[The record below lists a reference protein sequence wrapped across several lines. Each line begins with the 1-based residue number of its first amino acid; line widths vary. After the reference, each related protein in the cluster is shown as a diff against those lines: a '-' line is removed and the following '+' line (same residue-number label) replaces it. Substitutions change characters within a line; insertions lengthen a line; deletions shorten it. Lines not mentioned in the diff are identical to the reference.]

1 MTDFYNQNSL
11 LLNQLAISALLAL
24 SIYITLSAA
33 MLSLANAAFMGLAA
47 YSSALCS
54 QHFGWQLLPALLLG
68 GLVAAVVALP
78 LGAPVLRLRG
88 VFLAIATI
96 GFGEV
101 LRVVVTNAA
110 IPAFGYKIGNIDQ
123 AYPGGAEGLR
133 LSQPPLTNGWYSY
146 GALLALIYFFW
157 RLRGSRMGRA
167 LAAIREDETAAE
179 SIGVDV
185 RRYKLIAFVLSAFIA
200 GWAGGLS
207 AHLYAFINPNDFGFS
222 RAVDILTYAVVGGTF
237 SFVGPILGALLITSL
252 PELLRFLQEYRQV
265 FSGAVLLLVILFLPG
280 GLFGLFS
287 KVVRGKRTL
296 LVGIPP
302 AFSPPGLVSEAGGTA
317 GGDEPA
323 SLRPPEPLAE
333 PLLQISHL
341 SRRFGGVIA
350 VDDVSLTVARGDV
363 FGLIGPNGAGKTTLV
378 NLISGV
384 LAPSGGQ
391 ISFKGQVINGLPPHR
406 LSTLGLARTYQ
417 NIRLF
422 PTLSVLDNVLVGLH
436 GRTRSNLLARLFFS
450 RRVRAEEQHNSL
462 RAMELLYRF
471 GLHTYAYE
479 PAASLSYGDQRRL
492 EMARALATG
501 PTMLLLDEP
510 AAGLNNAETATLREL
525 LRQFAAEG
533 ITILLIE
540 HDMPLVMGVCD
551 EVAVLNF
558 GRKLAEDTPAR
569 ISSDPQVI
577 EAYLGSE

>member
-1 MTDFYNQNSL
+1 MTDFYSQNSL

-24 SIYITLSAA
+24 SVYITLSAA
-33 MLSLANAAFMGLAA
+33 MLSLANAAFMGLGA
-47 YSSALCS
+47 YCSALCS

-179 SIGVDV
+179 SMGVDV

-287 KVVRGKRTL
+287 KVMRSRRTL
-296 LVGIPP
+296 PVYTPSV
-302 AFSPPGLVSEAGGTA
+302 FSPPGVVGEAGGIA
-317 GGDEPA
+317 GGNEPA

-341 SRRFGGVIA
+341 SRRFGGVTA
-350 VDDVSLTVARGDV
+350 VDDVSLTVAHGDV

-391 ISFKGQVINGLPPHR
+391 ISFKGQVVNGLPPHR
-406 LSTLGLARTYQ
+406 LSALGLARTYQ

-436 GRTRSNLLARLFFS
+436 GSTRGSLLARLFFS

-471 GLHTYAYE
+471 GLHTYAHE

-492 EMARALATG
+492 EMARALATS

-510 AAGLNNAETATLREL
+510 AAGLNNAETAALREL

-558 GRKLAEDTPAR
+558 GRKLAEDSPAR